1 MLSLD
6 EVKEKLGKQIEKEFK
21 TKDFNVI
28 YAMNNIDYWSIG
40 IKLNNKDNFVDSILV
55 FTVDSETGEIKQEIK
70 NSDIK

>member
-6 EVKEKLGKQIEKEFK
+6 EVKEKLGKQIEKEFN

-55 FTVDSETGEIKQEIK
+55 FAVDSKTGEIKQEIK